1 MSDAWIDVDLDAII
15 HNYEEITAHLQ
26 RGSKVMAVVKA
37 DAYGLG
43 AVEVAR
49 TLAQKGCEAFAVTT
63 VEEGLILRHHGI
75 NEMILVMGPV
85 SYENMEEAILEDLHL
100 SISDFSMLTN
110 CDAVTARLGKKAH
123 IHLKLETGM
132 GRTGFLEK
140 EWEELATTLA
150 QGEHLEPVG
159 VFTHLAR
166 AAQRDNSYT
175 QKQYERFQRGIK
187 ILEEGGIQGLKK
199 HICNSAAFLDFSHW
213 HHDFVRIGTLLIGHY
228 PAPAFKGKLN
238 LKDPWTAKARILHVR
253 QVPKGVFVGYQSIYR
268 TKKDTSLGVI
278 PVGYADGFGVQP
290 QLVPQ
295 GIWDFIK
302 IVIKNFLA
310 LCGVYLGQETVS
322 IRGRQV
328 KVAGKIGMQMTVLDL
343 GDLLVEPGEE
353 VIIPLRRTQANPR
366 ILRRYWLNKRL
377 IGKRIIKEGVSRPEP
392 EYV

>member
-1 MSDAWIDVDLDAII
+1 MSDAWIDIDLDAII

-26 RGSKVMAVVKA
+26 SGSKVMAVVKA

-49 TLAQKGCEAFAVTT
+49 TLSQRGCEAFAVTT

-75 NEMILVMGPV
+75 KEMILVMGPV
-85 SYENMEEAILEDLHL
+85 SLGNMEEAILEDLHL
-100 SISDFSMLTN
+100 SISDFSMLKN
-110 CDAVTARLGKKAH
+110 CETVASRLGKKAL

-150 QGEHLEPVG
+150 RGEYLEPVG

-166 AAQRDNSYT
+166 AAQRDSSYT
-175 QKQYERFQRGIK
+175 QKQYEKFQEGIE
-187 ILEEGGIQGLKK
+187 ILREGGIHNLMQ
-199 HICNSAAFLDFSHW
+199 HICNSAAFLDYPQW
-213 HHDFVRIGTLLIGHY
+213 HHDFVRIGTLLIGHF
-228 PAPAFKGKLN
+228 PSPAFKGKLN

-253 QVPKGVFVGYQSIYR
+253 QVPKGAYVGYQSIYR
-268 TKKDTSLGVI
+268 TKKDTSLAVI

-290 QLVPQ
+290 HLVPQ
-295 GIWDFIK
+295 GLWDFIK

-310 LCGVYLGQETVS
+310 LCGIYLGQESVS
-322 IRGRQV
+322 IKGHKV
-328 KVAGKIGMQMTVLDL
+328 KVAGKIGMQITVLDL
-343 GDLLVEPGEE
+343 GDLSVEPGEE

-377 IGKRIIKEGVSRPEP
+377 IGNRIIKEGISQPDP